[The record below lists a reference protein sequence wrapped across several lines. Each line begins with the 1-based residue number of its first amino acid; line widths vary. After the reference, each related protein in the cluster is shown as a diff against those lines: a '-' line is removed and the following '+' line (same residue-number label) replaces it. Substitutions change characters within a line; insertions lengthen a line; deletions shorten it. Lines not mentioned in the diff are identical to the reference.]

1 MKFRIVFL
9 LFVAFESATS
19 DREEREQNFCTTAS
33 CVHSAS
39 TILKNLD
46 QNKDPCDDFYD
57 YACGK
62 FADELGVP
70 DEKATIN
77 TLNRIRERV
86 YEYIFGLAYIDAND
100 DGDYRKVALDLPK
113 HHRVS
118 KTFFNS
124 CLDTGMAAFL

>member
-1 MKFRIVFL
+1 MKFRAVLLLIVAL
-9 LFVAFESATS
+9 KSATS
-19 DREEREQNFCTTAS
+19 DREERDQNYCTTAS

-46 QNKDPCDDFYD
+46 QNVDPCDDFYD

-77 TLNRIRERV
+77 TLNRITERV
-86 YEYIFGLAYIDAND
+86 YEFIFGLAYIDPTD
-100 DGDYRKVALDLPK
+100 DGDYKKLALKLPK
-113 HHRVS
+113 HHRIS
-118 KTFFNS
+118 KTFYNS